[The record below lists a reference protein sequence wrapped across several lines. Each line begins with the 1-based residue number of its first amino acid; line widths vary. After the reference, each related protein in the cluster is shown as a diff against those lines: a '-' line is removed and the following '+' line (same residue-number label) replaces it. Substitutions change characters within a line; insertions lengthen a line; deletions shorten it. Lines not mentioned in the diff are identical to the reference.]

1 MRSQESHDGP
11 ALTRQVVDADYRP
24 VDMAAARLG
33 QLLFYDPILSG
44 NRNISCATCHHPRF
58 ATSDG
63 MALSLGEG
71 GIGLGP
77 ERIVDPQNVPE
88 QRVPR
93 NAQALFNLGARE
105 FTVLFHDGRIE
116 EDATRPSGL
125 RTPLGADMEAGFD
138 SVLSAQ
144 TMFPVLSPDEMA
156 GHYSENDVSKAV
168 RLGRLAG
175 AGGAWDIIAGRVAA
189 IPHYAQLFAEAYPE
203 IAAGREIA
211 FTDISNAVAAF
222 VAFEWRSDESP
233 FDRVLRGEAEATGAA
248 ARGADVVL
256 RAARLRGVPRRAV
269 PHRPRLPRH
278 GRATDRARQRGP
290 LRECHSRDEGRM
302 EVTGRAE
309 DAYKFRTPSLRN
321 VVRTGPWGHA
331 GAHDD
336 LAAFLRDHTA
346 PAATLS
352 HYDRTTARLPQLP
365 GASDWGA
372 LDNADE
378 VALIRAAA
386 RRGAGAERGGRRRP
400 DRLPRHADRPGG
412 TDRPARHPRDGAE
425 RPAGGALTR
434 RGFSAAGSRGQ
445 RRCGGG
451 WHDPLEL

>member
-1 MRSQESHDGP
+1 MKTTTSHIML
-11 ALTRQVVDADYRP
+11 ALVSAIVAVGVARATAGAEPRGETALPRAVVDADYRP
-24 VDMAAARLG
+24 VEAAAARLG

-58 ATSDG
+58 GTSDG

-77 ERIVDPQNVPE
+77 DRVVDPDNVPE

-116 EDATRPSGL
+116 EDPSRPTGL

-156 GHYSENDVSKAV
+156 GHYSESDVSRAV

-189 IPHYAQLFAEAYPE
+189 IPRYAEMFRAAYPE
-203 IAAGREIA
+203 IAAGRPIA

-222 VAFEWRSDESP
+222 VAFEWRSDDAP
-233 FDRVLRGEAEATGAA
+233 FDAVLRGERVATGAA
-248 ARGADVVL
+248 ARGQGL
-256 RAARLRGVPRRAV
+256 FYGAAGCAAC
-269 PHRPRLPRH
+269 H
-278 GRATDRARQRGP
+278 RGP
-290 LRECHSRDEGRM
+290 FLTDHAFHAMGAPQIGPGKGARFERHRRDEGRM
-302 EVTGRAE
+302 EVTGHPD

-321 VVRTGPWGHA
+321 VARTGPWGHA

-336 LAAFLRDHTA
+336 LAAFLADHAT
-346 PAATLS
+346 PADALS
-352 HYDRTTARLPQLP
+352 HYDRTAARLPELP
-365 GASDWGA
+365 GASDWDA
-372 LDNADE
+372 LDDAAE
-378 VALIRAAA
+378 VSLIRAAA
-386 RRGAGAERGGRRRP
+386 VEGGVPLDGTDIAALIAFLETLSDPVALGGR
-400 DRLPRHADRPGG
+400 LGI
-412 TDRPARHPRDGAE
+412 PAEVPSGLKVE
-425 RPAGGALTR
+425 R
-434 RGFSAAGSRGQ
+434 
-445 RRCGGG
+445 
-451 WHDPLEL
+451 